1 MNMWISIVLN
11 MVFGRWYFVIVLLG
25 IGYIWVIVFELLF
38 CFKFIKEVVL
48 IDMRDNFYYL

>member
-1 MNMWISIVLN
+1 MLISIVLN